1 MMMDTHMRRLTNE
14 IEITR
19 LIAAYSHAVMRLDAA
34 GSAAVYTE
42 DGVLSAFSGPDVVGR
57 EKIERMLGKVYA
69 PLRFLSQ
76 NCGSIVV
83 DVEGD
88 TARASSSVS
97 EFVQYKDKDLLSC
110 CFGNYDDNLVRT
122 SEGWRFARRRFNPF
136 FSGTLRSEGTPF
148 APSLTPHLYAPY
160 PPTL

>member
-1 MMMDTHMRRLTNE
+1 MDATLRRLQDE
-14 IEITR
+14 IEINR

-76 NCGSIVV
+76 NCGSVV
-83 DVEGD
+83 IEVTGD
-88 TARASSSVS
+88 SARASSSVA
-97 EFVQYKDKDLLSC
+97 EFVQYKDKDPLGC
-110 CFGNYDDNLVRT
+110 CFGNYDDTLVRT
-122 SEGWRFARRRFNPF
+122 DAGWRFTRRRFNPF
-136 FSGTLRSEGTPF
+136 FSGTLQSDGTAFPPSTTPQQFTPF
-148 APSLTPHLYAPY
+148 
-160 PPTL
+160 PPAL

>member
-1 MMMDTHMRRLTNE
+1 MDARLRRLSDE
-14 IEITR
+14 IEINR

-42 DGVLSAFSGPDVVGR
+42 DGVLSAFDGPDVVGR

-76 NCGSIVV
+76 NCGSVV
-83 DVEGD
+83 IDVQGD
-88 TARASSSVS
+88 RARASSSVS
-97 EFVQYKDKDLLSC
+97 EFVQYKDKDPLGC
-110 CFGNYDDNLVRT
+110 CFGNYDDELLRT

-136 FSGTLRSEGTPF
+136 FSGTLQSDGTPF
-148 APSLTPHLYAPY
+148 APSATPHGYLPY
-160 PPTL
+160 PPAL

>member
-1 MMMDTHMRRLTNE
+1 MMDAQLRRLTDE

-19 LIAAYSHAVMRLDAA
+19 LLAAYSHAVMRLDAE

-57 EKIERMLGKVYA
+57 ATIQKVLGRVYA
-69 PLRFLSQ
+69 PLRFLLQ

-83 DVEGD
+83 DVDGD

-97 EFVQYKDKDLLSC
+97 EFVQYKDKDPLSC
-110 CFGNYDDNLVRT
+110 CFGNYDDELVRT
-122 SEGWRFARRRFNPF
+122 PEGWRFKRRRFSPF
-136 FSGTLRSEGTPF
+136 FSGTLQSEGTPF
-148 APSLTPHLYAPY
+148 APSETPHLFAPY
-160 PPTL
+160 PPAL

>member
-1 MMMDTHMRRLTNE
+1 MDAEHLRLRDE
-14 IEITR
+14 IEINR

-57 EKIERMLGKVYA
+57 DKIERMLGKVYA

-76 NCGSIVV
+76 NCGSVV
-83 DVEGD
+83 IDVDGD

-97 EFVQYKDKDLLSC
+97 EFVGYKDKEQLGC
-110 CFGNYDDNLVRT
+110 CFGNYDDMLVRT
-122 SEGWRFARRRFNPF
+122 SNGWRFKRRRFSPF
-136 FSGTLRSEGTPF
+136 FSGSLQSEGTPF
-148 APSLTPHLYAPY
+148 APSETPHLYAPY
-160 PPTL
+160 PPAL